1 MDTQLLKD
9 IAKSLVVEKKGIFA
23 ADASIK
29 TLTKRF
35 GEMGLALTPELNL
48 LYRQIIFSTPEIEE
62 YLSGII
68 LFEDTAK
75 QNIKDGKAIPSLLSE
90 KGILPGIKVDG
101 GLEEVG
107 EETLTKGLEG
117 LPDRLKG
124 YKDLGLKFTKWRAAF
139 KITDLCPS
147 DQNLDEN
154 LTRMAEYAFIA
165 QENGFVPIVEPE
177 VLLEGNHTTTRC
189 EEITSKTLGVLFE
202 KLNTKGVSLKGLILK
217 VNMVLPGK
225 DSGVKAAPLEVANAT
240 LRTLNNSVPAEVT
253 GVVFLSGG
261 QTPEEATKNLNELER
276 LGKDAPWPLSFSFE
290 RGLEADA
297 MNVWQGKEENAN
309 LVQETFLKRL
319 KAVSLARQGLYNG

>member
-1 MDTQLLKD
+1 MDILELEN
-9 IAKSLVVEKKGIFA
+9 IAKSLVAEKKGIFA
-23 ADASIK
+23 ADASTK

-35 GEMGLALTPELNL
+35 GEMGLSLTPELNL
-48 LYRQIIFSTPEIEE
+48 AYRQIIFSTPQIEE

-75 QNIKDGKAIPSLLSE
+75 QNMKDGKLIPAFLQE
-90 KGILPGIKVDG
+90 KGIIPGIKVDG

-117 LPDRLKG
+117 LSDRLKAF
-124 YKDLGLKFTKWRAAF
+124 KDLGLKFTKWRAAF
-139 KITDLCPS
+139 KISDLYPS

-154 LTRMAEYAFIA
+154 LSRMAEYALTA

-177 VLLEGNHTTTRC
+177 VLLDGNHTTTRC
-189 EEITSKTLGVLFE
+189 EEITTKTLKILFE

-217 VNMVLPGK
+217 VNMILPGK

-240 LRTLNNSVPAEVT
+240 IRTIKNSVPNEVS

-261 QTPEEATKNLNELER
+261 QTPEEATKNLNELEK

-297 MNVWQGKEENAN
+297 MSVWLGKEENTGI
-309 LVQETFLKRL
+309 VQDTFLKRL
-319 KAVSLARQGLYNG
+319 KAVSLARQGMYNG